1 MNLSRSF
8 LEVLLRN
15 LSPTFYLYHFTTSTT
30 NQRHLLPL
38 QGTFSKKDAEEMKE
52 KLMDDAE
59 KESAWFSKCGYQED
73 YGSN

>member
-15 LSPTFYLYHFTTSTT
+15 LSPTFYLYHFTTVQRT
-30 NQRHLLPL
+30 NNISFPL
-38 QGTFSKKDAEEMKE
+38 QGTFSKNDAEEMKE